1 MNYFKINTDSLDIL
15 IQLRDGAVKMMEESD
30 NDYFKEKLQE
40 DIWDLN
46 DAITRIIT
54 YICLEYLFMSDYNF
68 TPKYN

>member
-40 DIWDLN
+40 DICDLN
-46 DAITRIIT
+46 DAINRIT
-54 YICLEYLFMSDYNF
+54 NDVNDDVEGDS
-68 TPKYN
+68 

>member
-46 DAITRIIT
+46 DAITRIT
-54 YICLEYLFMSDYNF
+54 NDVNEDVEGDS
-68 TPKYN
+68 

>member
-40 DIWDLN
+40 DVWDLN
-46 DAITRIIT
+46 DAITRIT
-54 YICLEYLFMSDYNF
+54 NDVNDDVEGDS
-68 TPKYN
+68 

>member
-46 DAITRIIT
+46 DAITRIT
-54 YICLEYLFMSDYNF
+54 NDFNDDVEGDS
-68 TPKYN
+68 

>member
-1 MNYFKINTDSLDIL
+1 MNFFKINTDSLDIL

-46 DAITRIIT
+46 DAITRIT
-54 YICLEYLFMSDYNF
+54 NDVNYDVEGDS
-68 TPKYN
+68 

>member
-1 MNYFKINTDSLDIL
+1 MNYLKINTDSLDIL

-46 DAITRIIT
+46 DAITRIT
-54 YICLEYLFMSDYNF
+54 NDVNDDVEGDS
-68 TPKYN
+68 

>member
-46 DAITRIIT
+46 DAITRIT
-54 YICLEYLFMSDYNF
+54 NDVNDDVEGDS
-68 TPKYN
+68 

>member
-1 MNYFKINTDSLDIL
+1 MNFFKINTDSLDIL

-46 DAITRIIT
+46 DAITRIT
-54 YICLEYLFMSDYNF
+54 NDVNDDVEGDS
-68 TPKYN
+68 

>member
-15 IQLRDGAVKMMEESD
+15 IQLRDVAVKMMEESD

-46 DAITRIIT
+46 DAISRIT
-54 YICLEYLFMSDYNF
+54 NDVNDDVEGDS
-68 TPKYN
+68 

>member
-46 DAITRIIT
+46 DAITRIT
-54 YICLEYLFMSDYNF
+54 NDVNDDVEKDS
-68 TPKYN
+68 